1 MHWEPI
7 EETSN
12 GILYS
17 EMLNEYF
24 IDEKDKRSPVEI
36 RAVIDHHMAIIHS
49 AMEADAE
56 LQRME
61 DFEMN
66 SPEYINSSSGRW
78 AVITENTL
86 TNEFVKFQ
94 KQQQEPLADN

>member
-1 MHWEPI
+1 MSSAVDVWDRVNRVNTEMHWEPI

-17 EMLNEYF
+17 EMLNDYF

-36 RAVIDHHMAIIHS
+36 RAVIDHHMAIMHS

-66 SPEYINSSSGRW
+66 SPGKHRVSYCVQTFLYSCD
-78 AVITENTL
+78 
-86 TNEFVKFQ
+86 Q
-94 KQQQEPLADN
+94 